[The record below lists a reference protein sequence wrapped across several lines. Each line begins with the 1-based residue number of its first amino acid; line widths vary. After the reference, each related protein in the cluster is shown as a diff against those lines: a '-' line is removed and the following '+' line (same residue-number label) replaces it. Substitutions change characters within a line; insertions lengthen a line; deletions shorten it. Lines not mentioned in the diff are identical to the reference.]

1 MDIDIHSI
9 ARLSEHAS
17 WHVPPSSYSCF
28 SSTLIK
34 RSVLHKIGLEV
45 MQLFNL
51 QAANSIGDRIRRNA
65 VMRNIPQRS
74 RSIGPTTQG
83 TRYTI
88 QTNVWDPSVPS
99 HQQQLIK
106 ILRILKTLPDE
117 TISNRRLNTWSHI
130 SISVLHVCQFE
141 RRKDT
146 FNVKSIVFSMYWTHF
161 CDVWTLK

>member
-1 MDIDIHSI
+1 
-9 ARLSEHAS
+9 
-17 WHVPPSSYSCF
+17 
-28 SSTLIK
+28 
-34 RSVLHKIGLEV
+34 

-88 QTNVWDPSVPS
+88 QANVWDPSDSVPPYK
-99 HQQQLIK
+99 QQLIK

-117 TISNRRLNTWSHI
+117 TISNRRLNT
-130 SISVLHVCQFE
+130 
-141 RRKDT
+141 
-146 FNVKSIVFSMYWTHF
+146 
-161 CDVWTLK
+161 

>member
-1 MDIDIHSI
+1 
-9 ARLSEHAS
+9 
-17 WHVPPSSYSCF
+17 
-28 SSTLIK
+28 
-34 RSVLHKIGLEV
+34 

-88 QTNVWDPSVPS
+88 QTNVWDPSLPS

-141 RRKDT
+141 RRNN
-146 FNVKSIVFSMYWTHF
+146 FNVKKILYFQCTKRIFVMFELWNKEKDVF
-161 CDVWTLK
+161 VEKITLLLLRPLQKIFGDFRGKNPGTAVKT